1 MSRRAS
7 PATVPVP
14 PADPLHTYRAKRN
27 AALTP
32 EPFDGAPA
40 ASDSAGFVVQ
50 KHWASRLHYD
60 FRLELDGTL
69 KSWAVPKGPSLD
81 PAVKRMAVPVEDHP
95 LTYAGFEGTIPAGQ
109 YGAGRVIVWDAGTW
123 VPLQDPRQGLASGH
137 LKFEL
142 RGHKL
147 RGRWAL
153 VRLKDKGEGGSAGP
167 AWLLIKEKDE
177 FARASA
183 TFSVVDERPGSV
195 KATEATEATVSG
207 LPPAARPGDLPPALR
222 PQLATLA
229 ARPPADAADWLY
241 EIKYDGYRL
250 LVRHDAAGTQ
260 LLTRNGHDWTAR
272 LQPLQRVFQRLGLPP
287 GWYDGEIVVP
297 GPDGVPDFAA
307 LQQVFETQRTDEV
320 VLYLFDLPYAD
331 GHDLRQVPLQER
343 RAYLQ
348 GLLASVRDGAVR
360 FSEAIDG
367 PPGSVLASACRMGL
381 EGVVAKRRDSLYRST
396 RSADWLKLKCGH
408 RQEFVIGGYTAG
420 RGTRAGFGAL
430 LLGVHD
436 EQGVLQ
442 YVGDVGT
449 GFSGTALK
457 QIRRALDAISRPR
470 SPFAAGTAF
479 DGQPRWVAP
488 TLVAEVSFA
497 GWTRAGHVRHAVFRG
512 LRDDQDPARIVR
524 EAAAR
529 VPPAATEPAAVARA
543 LPRGMRVTNPQR
555 VIDPRS
561 GTTKLEL
568 LQYYGQVG
576 ALMMKHLKGR
586 PVSLLRAPSGVDG
599 EQFFQKHAPAEA
611 LPGIR
616 PLDPALSPGHP
627 PMLEVAGASGLLSA
641 AQWNVVEFHTH
652 NATAAHHDRPDRL
665 VFDLDPGEGVA
676 WPQVQQ
682 AAELMHAFL
691 QQLGLPSFL
700 KTSGGKGLHVVVPL
714 KRLHDWDTAKG
725 FAQAVVQHMA
735 RTIPQRFVARS
746 GPKNRVG
753 RIFIDYLRNGRDATT
768 VCAWSA
774 RARPGLGISVPVA
787 WSELP
792 TLRGGDHWTVKT
804 VQARLAVGNQPWAGY
819 ARAARGLRAALSA
832 LGLASTPG

>member
-1 MSRRAS
+1 MSRHAS
-7 PATVPVP
+7 PSTAPATS
-14 PADPLHTYRAKRN
+14 ADPLHAYRAKRN
-27 AALTP
+27 VGLTP

-40 ASDSAGFVVQ
+40 ASGALGFVVQ
-50 KHWASRLHYD
+50 KHWASHLHYD

-95 LTYAGFEGTIPAGQ
+95 LDYAGFEGTIPEGQ

-153 VRLKDKGEGGSAGP
+153 VRLKDKGEGGAARP
-167 AWLLIKEKDE
+167 AWLLVKEKDD
-177 FARASA
+177 FARTSA
-183 TFSVVDERPGSV
+183 AFSVVDEMPASV
-195 KATEATEATVSG
+195 KGIALGGDGPDKRPVKRPVKRAVMKAGKKAQDRANGSG
-207 LPPAARPGDLPPALR
+207 LPAAAVPADLPPTLR
-222 PQLATLA
+222 PQLATLTA
-229 ARPPADAADWLY
+229 QPPADAADWLY

-250 LVRHDAAGTQ
+250 LVRHDADGTR
-260 LLTRNGHDWTAR
+260 LLTRNGHDWTDR
-272 LQPLQRVFQRLGLPP
+272 LQPLRRAFERLRLPP

-307 LQQVFETQRTDEV
+307 LQQVFETQRTGDV
-320 VLYLFDLPYAD
+320 VLYLFDVPYAA
-331 GHDLRQVPLQER
+331 GHDLRQVPLQDR
-343 RAYLQ
+343 RAYLH
-348 GLLASVRDGAVR
+348 GLLAAAPDGAVR

-367 PPGSVLASACRMGL
+367 PPRSVLASACRMGL
-381 EGVVAKRRDSLYRST
+381 EGVVAKRRSGPYRST
-396 RSADWLKLKCGH
+396 RSADWLKLKCGF

-449 GFSGTALK
+449 GFSDAALK
-457 QIRRALDAISRPR
+457 QIRRALDALARPR

-512 LRDDQDPARIVR
+512 LREDQEPARIVR
-524 EAAAR
+524 ESAGR
-529 VPPAATEPAAVARA
+529 VPPAASEPAVEAKA
-543 LPRGMRVTNPQR
+543 LPAGMRAKNLKVTNPQR

-568 LQYYGQVG
+568 LQYYAQVG

-586 PVSLLRAPSGVDG
+586 PVSLLRAPAKAWSG
-599 EQFFQKHAPAEA
+599 ERFFQKHADRQRRCRANVDT
-611 LPGIR
+611 
-616 PLDPALSPGHP
+616 LDAAISTRRTRR
-627 PMLEVAGASGLLSA
+627 LLAISDA
-641 AQWNVVEFHTH
+641 RWACSRRHRWNVIEFHTW
-652 NATAAHHDRPDRL
+652 NATTP
-665 VFDLDPGEGVA
+665 
-676 WPQVQQ
+676 
-682 AAELMHAFL
+682 
-691 QQLGLPSFL
+691 LPR
-700 KTSGGKGLHVVVPL
+700 T
-714 KRLHDWDTAKG
+714 WTAP
-725 FAQAVVQHMA
+725 
-735 RTIPQRFVARS
+735 I
-746 GPKNRVG
+746 
-753 RIFIDYLRNGRDATT
+753 
-768 VCAWSA
+768 AWSSTST
-774 RARPGLGISVPVA
+774 RARV
-787 WSELP
+787 
-792 TLRGGDHWTVKT
+792 
-804 VQARLAVGNQPWAGY
+804 
-819 ARAARGLRAALSA
+819 
-832 LGLASTPG
+832 

>member
-1 MSRRAS
+1 MNRRAS
-7 PATVPVP
+7 PATAPAM
-14 PADPLHTYRAKRN
+14 PADPLHAYRAKRKVG
-27 AALTP
+27 LTP
-32 EPFDGAPA
+32 EPFDDATP
-40 ASDSAGFVVQ
+40 ASDTPGFVVQ
-50 KHWASRLHYD
+50 KHWASHLHYD

-95 LTYAGFEGTIPAGQ
+95 LAYAGFEGTIPPGQ

-167 AWLLIKEKDE
+167 AWLLIKEKDD
-177 FARASA
+177 FARESA
-183 TFSVVDERPGSV
+183 EFSVVDEMPASV
-195 KATEATEATVSG
+195 KALGPG
-207 LPPAARPGDLPPALR
+207 LPAGALPADLPPTLR

-229 ARPPADAADWLY
+229 ARPPADTADWLY

-250 LVRHDAAGTQ
+250 LVRHDDHGTR
-260 LLTRNGHDWTAR
+260 LLTRNGHDWTDR
-272 LQPLQRVFQRLGLPP
+272 LQPLQRAFMQLGLPP

-307 LQQVFETQRTDEV
+307 LQQAFQTQRTDDV
-320 VLYLFDLPYAD
+320 VLVLFDVPHAA
-331 GHDLRQVPLQER
+331 GHDLCQVPLQDR
-343 RAYLQ
+343 RAYLH
-348 GLLASVRDGAVR
+348 GLLASAPDGAVR
-360 FSEAIDG
+360 FSEGIDG

-381 EGVVAKRRDSLYRST
+381 EGVVAKRRHSPYRST

-436 EQGVLQ
+436 EQGVLR

-449 GFSGTALK
+449 GFSDAVLK
-457 QIRRALDAISRPR
+457 QTRRALDAIARPR

-479 DGQPRWVAP
+479 EGQPRWVAP
-488 TLVAEVSFA
+488 TLVAEVSFS

-512 LRDDQDPARIVR
+512 LREDQDPTRIVR
-524 EAAAR
+524 EAAGR
-529 VPPAATEPAAVARA
+529 VPLAGSERVVGAQGSPAGVR
-543 LPRGMRVTNPQR
+543 LKNLKVTNPQR

-586 PVSLLRAPSGVDG
+586 PVSLLRAPAGVEG
-599 EQFFQKHAPAEA
+599 ELFFQKHALPEA

-616 PLDPALSPGHP
+616 QLDVSLSPGHP
-627 PMLEVAGASGLLSA
+627 PMLEVAGSPGLLSA

-652 NATAAHHDRPDRL
+652 NAVAAQYDHPDRL

-676 WPQVQQ
+676 WSQVQE
-682 AAELMHAFL
+682 AAELMRAFL
-691 QQLGLPSFL
+691 DQLGLASFL
-700 KTSGGKGLHVVVPL
+700 KTSGGKGLHVVVPM
-714 KRLHDWDTAKG
+714 KRLHGWDVAKG

-735 RTIPQRFVARS
+735 RTIPQRLVARS

-774 RARPGLGISVPVA
+774 RARPGLGVSVPVD
-787 WSELP
+787 WRELP
-792 TLRGGDHWTVKT
+792 TLRGGDHWTVNT
-804 VQARLAVGNQPWAGY
+804 VQTRLAVGNEPWAGY
-819 ARAARGLRAALSA
+819 ARAARGLGAAMSA
-832 LGLASTPG
+832 LGFVPPSA